1 MFCVTAAPPYITGKG
16 GIYLRKT
23 KHKTFSLR
31 SRTTSLLLAL
41 LLTVSAASV
50 GFAAIASAVSVDDDS
65 GGFLAMTGAGGKVD
79 VASNVPGQ
87 HQADSAKA
95 FWVDAQYYDYLSDRE
110 LDSNYGWLNPVEA
123 GTNNFDGAEDTW
135 YPFKTFNEKI
145 SNYAKGSD
153 VKMTYPLYFGNF
165 CNTVTNN
172 GSYIS
177 GSHAFTID
185 NETNDFG
192 EKQRMTRIT
201 ENHGGPYAQM
211 IDGLY
216 NYQYFIENSN
226 GLNYLNASVMGL
238 ASNKLDS
245 SGDITTPAS
254 NTAGSV
260 KMPYFNSSWLGS
272 SAQIVDSYFP
282 FRQVTDGDVTTYS
295 FDSNEAKDNVFFNWN
310 GKNPTSVAYGQGKDD
325 DDNVITA
332 GRDSYGVHDGLKKFM
347 GNDYTAGYGIFP
359 FNRADNGNGGNNK
372 LDYGFGIRMNM
383 DFRVPANGKIGSK
396 DVTFDYSG
404 DDDLWVYI
412 TPYKDDGT
420 LDYNNSFL
428 ALDLGG
434 NHKKASGNINFNS
447 MKSTI
452 TSQAAYANSNI
463 KFKSDTMYIRASEA
477 WTNAGKDVWV
487 YAYGNGKGGK
497 WIKNDPVTID
507 SVKYYPVSLSDLDGR
522 KYFTCTGGQDD
533 WTIRSTNKE
542 SDASPAYP
550 LYSVVHNQLGNAC
563 WSDNPNWIEP
573 KYPDNDNHNTVTN
586 NVSTA
591 GVQYAT
597 ETQKTTV
604 LNGGA
609 QLDPDKTYHMTIF
622 YMERGLIESN
632 CQMSFTMTPVKN
644 DFKVKKTIDT
654 EHLNPGLVSDVTQAE
669 SFDFTTQEGT
679 SVRKDT
685 KYILNSNW
693 KDVNSQSGV
702 YALKSGEVADFPNQH
717 ETGSDLK
724 VTETAPTGT
733 IQYTTEWEVVDNSN
747 SGAVIKLK
755 DGTTNAS
762 GTGLETG
769 TFVLT
774 NPQNASAP
782 ANLQANFVNTPK
794 VAPITVSKAVVDKDN
809 NAITPNDSFTF
820 KIQLNVGYGLKAY
833 NLVDSNGNTATG
845 GEFTL
850 TAGQSITFN
859 DIPVG
864 ATYTITETLPDG
876 YKCKSYSVNGTQ
888 TTSTDGKMSVTT
900 TVRENSNTVAVTNT
914 PGEVTASFDVEKAIQ
929 SGTTTTP
936 YKNGSLFSFTA
947 EGLSAVEYADGKTSK
962 DIHTMS
968 KTVTSIDANGKAN
981 FANSGQSTDTFLKFD
996 KPGVYILKV
1005 SENDVN
1011 FTDTTGKTYKSDI
1024 TKSTQQ
1030 FLVKITVTASTTNPG
1045 EMTTANEYYKYT
1057 GGNVTKANFAE
1068 SNKVTVMQFVNPVK
1082 TGKITVNKKDGAN
1095 AALQGVQFT
1104 LYKKNGD
1111 TLTAVGQ
1118 PKTTNSSGVAVFDN
1132 LDIYVTGTEY
1142 TGEPAYQTY
1151 VLKETQ
1157 TKSGHMQEAT
1167 VYTFSFPTYD
1177 SGAQAYKYEYT
1188 FDYVNAALKHPQT
1201 GMFDNLNN
1209 TPLGIAL
1216 IFLSFVSIGLYLA
1229 KLKRKQLLPINNKR
1243 FY

>member
-41 LLTVSAASV
+41 LLTVSAASG

-79 VASNVPGQ
+79 VASSSAGQ
-87 HQADSAKA
+87 YQADSAKA
-95 FWVDAQYYDYLSDRE
+95 FWVDAQYFDYLSDE
-110 LDSNYGWLNPVEA
+110 EYSAGWLNPKQA
-123 GTNNFDGAEDTW
+123 GTGFDSDDDW
-135 YPFKTFNEKI
+135 YTFETFNTKI
-145 SNYAKGSD
+145 SNYAKQND

-165 CNTVTNN
+165 CNTVTNK
-172 GSYIS
+172 GTYID
-177 GSHAFTID
+177 GSHKFTID
-185 NETNDFG
+185 TKTGDEG
-192 EKQRMTRIT
+192 EYRETRIT
-201 ENHGGPYAQM
+201 ETHGGPYARV

-216 NYQYFIENSN
+216 NYDYFYENSN
-226 GLNYLNASVMGL
+226 GLNDRHDAVMGL
-238 ASNKLDS
+238 ASNKLN
-245 SGDITTPAS
+245 SGGNITTP
-254 NTAGSV
+254 TATGSV
-260 KMPYFNSSWLGS
+260 EMPYFSESWLGS
-272 SAQIVDSYFP
+272 AAKTIDSYFP
-282 FRQVTDGDVTTYS
+282 FRQTTNGDVTTYS
-295 FDSNEAKDNVFFNWN
+295 FNSTDAKDNVFFNWSN
-310 GKNPTSVAYGQGKDD
+310 GQPSSVAYGQGLDD
-325 DDNVITA
+325 DDRVLDD
-332 GRDSYGVHDGLKKFM
+332 RDKYGVHDGLYNFM
-347 GNDYTAGYGIFP
+347 GTGYHAGYGIFP
-359 FNRADNGNGGNNK
+359 FNRAENGNGGNNK

-383 DFRVPANGKIGSK
+383 DFRVPANGKIGSE
-396 DVTFDYSG
+396 DVAFTYSG

-412 TPYKDDGT
+412 TPYKTDGT

-434 NHKKASGNINFNS
+434 NHKMARGYINFNS
-447 MKSTI
+447 MQSTVE
-452 TSQAAYANSNI
+452 TAAAFASSNVTY
-463 KFKSDTMYIRASEA
+463 KSDTVYIAASDGWSSVNVWA
-477 WTNAGKDVWV
+477 WDDNGNNGHWVTGSKQSFKESSGGHDYDV
-487 YAYGNGKGGK
+487 YAFK
-497 WIKNDPVTID
+497 
-507 SVKYYPVSLSDLDGR
+507 LSDFNGC
-522 KYFTCTGGQDD
+522 YHFTTTENANWDNPGKRAKNEGK
-533 WTIRSTNKE
+533 N
-542 SDASPAYP
+542 
-550 LYSVVHNQLGNAC
+550 LNSVLHNQLGNVC
-563 WSDNPNWIEP
+563 WSENPDWIEP
-573 KYPDNDNHNTVTN
+573 KYPDNGQYTDL
-586 NVSTA
+586 A
-591 GVQYAT
+591 GVSYAT
-597 ETQKTTV
+597 TEQKTKL
-604 LNGGA
+604 LNGGT
-609 QLDPDKTYHMTIF
+609 QLSPDKTYRMTIF
-622 YMERGLIESN
+622 YMERGMIESN

-794 VAPITVSKAVVDKDN
+794 VAPITVSKTVVDKDN
-809 NAITPNDSFTF
+809 NAITPDDPFTF